1 MRDVLLLVGFVV
13 CMAIGGVTVLW
24 PEVQS
29 HDDAPASIGGG
40 ANPPPQKS
48 EAPAVQ

>member
-13 CMAIGGVTVLW
+13 CVAIGGVTVLW

-29 HDDAPASIGGG
+29 HDDAPAAIGG
-40 ANPPPQKS
+40 APPAPQKS